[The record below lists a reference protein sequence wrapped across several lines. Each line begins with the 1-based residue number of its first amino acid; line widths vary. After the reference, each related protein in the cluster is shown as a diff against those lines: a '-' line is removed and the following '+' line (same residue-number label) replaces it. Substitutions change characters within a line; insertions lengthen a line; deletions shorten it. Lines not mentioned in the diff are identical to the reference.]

1 MDDSFKEKLT
11 DILKDRI
18 SISEG
23 TRANYARGEDA
34 YEPVL
39 SQAVVFPES
48 NEEVSKILKLCNEN
62 KVPVVPFG
70 TGTSLEGHAVG
81 NEKGITISLE
91 KMNKVLSVNAADF
104 DCRVQANVTRKQLN
118 EYLREDGV
126 FFPIDPGADAALGG
140 MAACS
145 ASGTMAVKYGTM
157 RTVVTGLTVVLPNG
171 EIIKTGTRAKK
182 SSAGYNL
189 TNLFIGSEGTL
200 GIITEVHLRLSPIPE
215 SIMSAV
221 CHFPDLESAVLTAQE
236 VIQYGVPIARI
247 EMLNKDQMEISI
259 KYSKLDKAEPLPT
272 LFFEFHGS
280 EPSNK
285 ESINI
290 VEELSKNNGG
300 SDFKW
305 AESLEERNKL
315 WKARHEIY
323 YAVKSQGTNVKIYAT
338 DVCVPISKLV
348 ECIKFS
354 ENEIQQ
360 HGLKAPMVGHVGD
373 GNFHVTVIYDP
384 SKEGEYEIIRNFSDK
399 LIDKALELEGTITGE
414 HGIGLQKKKYLLR
427 EHADNLPVMKAIA
440 IASEEDLATAKIF
453 QKHADM
459 LLFDS
464 KPPSGA
470 SRPGGNALSFE
481 WSLVANQDWRLPWM
495 LAGGI
500 DVANLSLAVEISGAS
515 AIDVSSG
522 VEDSKGFKSP
532 VKIKEL
538 LYFAATL

>member
-1 MDDSFKEKLT
+1 MNDSLKQKLT
-11 DILKDRI
+11 EILKDRI
-18 SISEG
+18 SFSEG
-23 TRANYARGEDA
+23 TRTNYARGEDT

-39 SQAVVFPES
+39 SKAVVFPET
-48 NEEVSKILKLCNEN
+48 NEEVSKILKLCNEH

-70 TGTSLEGHAVG
+70 TGTSLEGHVVG
-81 NEKGITISLE
+81 NENGITISLE
-91 KMNKVLSVNAADF
+91 KMNKVLSVNASDF

-140 MAACS
+140 MSATS

-157 RTVVTGLTVVLPNG
+157 RTVVSGLTVVLPTG
-171 EIIKTGTRAKK
+171 DIVKLGTRTKK

-236 VIQYGVPIARI
+236 VIQYGIPIARI

-259 KYSKLDKAEPLPT
+259 KYSKLENAEPMPT

-280 EPSNK
+280 ESTNK

-300 SDFKW
+300 SDLKW
-305 AESLEERNKL
+305 AETLEERNKL
-315 WKARHEIY
+315 WKARHEVY
-323 YAVKSQGTNVKIYAT
+323 DSVKAQGINAKVYTT
-338 DVCVPISKLV
+338 DICVPISNLV

-354 ENEIQQ
+354 EKEIQQ

-373 GNFHVTVIYDP
+373 GNFHVTILYDP
-384 SKEGEYEIIRNFSDK
+384 LKEGEYKIIRDFSDK
-399 LIDKALELEGTITGE
+399 LVDKALELEGTVTGE
-414 HGIGLQKKKYLLR
+414 HGIGLQKKKYLLK
-427 EHADNLPVMKAIA
+427 EHPDNLPVMKSIKKS
-440 IASEEDLATAKIF
+440 IDPNNIMNPGKIF
-453 QKHADM
+453 D
-459 LLFDS
+459 L
-464 KPPSGA
+464 
-470 SRPGGNALSFE
+470 N
-481 WSLVANQDWRLPWM
+481 
-495 LAGGI
+495 
-500 DVANLSLAVEISGAS
+500 
-515 AIDVSSG
+515 
-522 VEDSKGFKSP
+522 
-532 VKIKEL
+532 
-538 LYFAATL
+538 